1 MQFTPDGEELLI
13 GKTNGFIMVMNPNDG
28 TYKKLSMPLKTTENK
43 QSPITGMKVSSDG
56 LFFATMDQNCCVCLF
71 KKDHL

>member
-13 GKTNGFIMVMNPNDG
+13 GKTNGFILVMDPNTG
-28 TYKKLSMPLKTTENK
+28 AYKKLSMPLKTTENK
-43 QSPITGMKVSSDG
+43 QYPITGMLVSADG
-56 LFFATMDQNCCVCLF
+56 LFFATMDANCCVCLF